1 MSYAS
6 VTSTKALKWFIS
18 GLFLL
23 KLQFCTQKL
32 GTFCTKN
39 PKNNKRPPFY
49 SVPKSNK
56 KQSRKKLKELNV
68 HLHYLKAKSHSL
80 TKIIVCALC
89 KMYWNTS

>member
-1 MSYAS
+1 M
-6 VTSTKALKWFIS
+6 
-18 GLFLL
+18 
-23 KLQFCTQKL
+23 LQK
-32 GTFCTKN
+32 
-39 PKNNKRPPFY
+39 PKEKMKTIY
-49 SVPKSNK
+49 DK